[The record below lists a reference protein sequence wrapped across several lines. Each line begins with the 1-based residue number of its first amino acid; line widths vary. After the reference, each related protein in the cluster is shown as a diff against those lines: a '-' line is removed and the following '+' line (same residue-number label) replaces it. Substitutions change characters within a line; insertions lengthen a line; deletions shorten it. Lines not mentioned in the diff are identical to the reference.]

1 MLEKRGRTVRS
12 ENGDLRRCQFRGD
25 RLAACDG
32 KVAKGGL
39 RKFSGPSAWLEKP
52 SPERPDA
59 GTPVR
64 PPVAARPCIPR
75 ARLLLFAPI
84 PLALLITG
92 RQSHPE
98 QHPSVRNPSKTAVLQ
113 CRRARNM
120 RRARVRITGMGPQG
134 QVGRHPSPTM
144 SHPLVGNANALRD
157 IGPVSRSPRWP
168 NLARHFPAGRALVS
182 D

>member
-1 MLEKRGRTVRS
+1 MPDLVRGGSRAGKPAYV
-12 ENGDLRRCQFRGD
+12 NLQLAPLRAGLFFPLPPFSSQRCP
-25 RLAACDG
+25 AA
-32 KVAKGGL
+32 
-39 RKFSGPSAWLEKP
+39 
-52 SPERPDA
+52 
-59 GTPVR
+59 PVR

-84 PLALLITG
+84 PLSLLISG

-98 QHPSVRNPSKTAVLQ
+98 QYPSVRNPSKTAVLQ

-134 QVGRHPSPTM
+134 QVGRHPCPTM